1 MKKLSFTVMAATG
14 LMAQTVAVSPQGQPV
29 QASGFQQAGVMG
41 TVQPD
46 MPGGR
51 GGRGGGIGAVVAG
64 SPVSAK
70 EVRKTVQT
78 LSDGTQLDNTSTT
91 LFYRDSQ
98 GRTRI
103 EPQDGSPI
111 RIVDPVG
118 GFTLQLNPAT
128 RTALRIQTPAGA
140 GGARGGNMM
149 PMPATG
155 GGGSRDEVQ
164 VQQKLQDSQKLQAA
178 VGALNDNL
186 RATMGELK
194 LKEAAAKRPE
204 PKIEDLGFQSHN
216 GVQAQGTRSTMTIPQ
231 WQIGNNRDIHVV
243 NERWYS
249 KDLQMVVKTTNSDP
263 RFGVTTFEL
272 TDIVQASPD
281 VTLFQVPAGY
291 TVNEVVG
298 QGRGG
303 R

>member
-1 MKKLSFTVMAATG
+1 MKKQLFMAAMAAAG
-14 LMAQTVAVSPQGQPV
+14 LIAQTVAVSPQVQPP

-41 TVQPD
+41 TLQPV
-46 MPGGR
+46 MA
-51 GGRGGGIGAVVAG
+51 GGRGGGTGAVVAG

-103 EPQDGSPI
+103 EPQDGSTI
-111 RIVDPVG
+111 RIVDPVAG
-118 GFTLQLNPAT
+118 VTLQLNPTT
-128 RTALRIQTPAGA
+128 RTALRIQMPAGA
-140 GGARGGNMM
+140 GGGRGGGMM

-155 GGGSRDEVQ
+155 SGASREEIQ
-164 VQQKLQDSQKLQAA
+164 AQQKVQDSQKLQAA

-186 RATMGELK
+186 RATMAELK
-194 LKEAAAKRPE
+194 LKEAAKRPE
-204 PKIEDLGFQSHN
+204 PKIEDLGFQLQN

-231 WQIGNNRDIHVV
+231 GQIGNNRDIHVV

-249 KDLQMVVKTTNSDP
+249 KDLQMVVKTSNSDP
-263 RFGVTTFEL
+263 RFGVTTYEL
-272 TDIVQASPD
+272 TDIVQAPPD

-291 TVNEVVG
+291 TVTEAG
-298 QGRGG
+298 GRGRGG